1 MNAQADNR
9 GLETS
14 ISGLF
19 LRIIVYEY
27 LYDSIYC
34 LANSF
39 LTKKVFVVSLMLIK
53 HRLLYGPK
61 SATRY
66 TVDRK
71 VLFSKE
77 MKDRFV

>member
-53 HRLLYGPK
+53 HKFNRPT

-66 TVDRK
+66 TIDRK

>member
-1 MNAQADNR
+1 MNTQSDNR

-39 LTKKVFVVSLMLIK
+39 LTKTWFL
-53 HRLLYGPK
+53 
-61 SATRY
+61 
-66 TVDRK
+66 
-71 VLFSKE
+71 
-77 MKDRFV
+77 

>member
-39 LTKKVFVVSLMLIK
+39 LTKTWFL
-53 HRLLYGPK
+53 
-61 SATRY
+61 
-66 TVDRK
+66 
-71 VLFSKE
+71 
-77 MKDRFV
+77 

>member
-9 GLETS
+9 GLEMS

-53 HRLLYGPK
+53 HKFYTGPHQQLGTLSTEK
-61 SATRY
+61 Y
-66 TVDRK
+66 
-71 VLFSKE
+71 FSQK
-77 MKDRFV
+77 K